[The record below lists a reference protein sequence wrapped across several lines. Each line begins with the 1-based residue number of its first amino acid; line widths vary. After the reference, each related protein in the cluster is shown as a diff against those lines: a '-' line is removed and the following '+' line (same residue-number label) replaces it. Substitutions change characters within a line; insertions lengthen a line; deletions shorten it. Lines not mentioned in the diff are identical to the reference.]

1 MINFSILFMIVL
13 GWGTII
19 YLIVA
24 GIVKKTEWGRE
35 RAEEKRIENERRL
48 AARRAAEKLNEN
60 ERHRAQP
67 NDDKR
72 RQLHPETKKRL
83 KRPLACAIGG
93 ILLVLAIIEAM
104 ADTHNDN
111 TEWKRTSEEIIPV
124 GKDIVVP
131 GPDWMAVIMLL
142 AASGVAFK
150 LSVTDD

>member
-1 MINFSILFMIVL
+1 
-13 GWGTII
+13 
-19 YLIVA
+19 
-24 GIVKKTEWGRE
+24 
-35 RAEEKRIENERRL
+35 
-48 AARRAAEKLNEN
+48 
-60 ERHRAQP
+60 
-67 NDDKR
+67 
-72 RQLHPETKKRL
+72 
-83 KRPLACAIGG
+83 
-93 ILLVLAIIEAM
+93 M